1 MKSRRDGI
9 KKIRTLW
16 AKHTKHMSSL
26 IFHAPDDNFSVKKR
40 HEEILMDICGMAGVG
55 IGERDRKETII
66 SNIMDK
72 KVS

>member
-1 MKSRRDGI
+1 
-9 KKIRTLW
+9 
-16 AKHTKHMSSL
+16 
-26 IFHAPDDNFSVKKR
+26 
-40 HEEILMDICGMAGVG
+40 MDICGMAGVG